1 MGNFFIS
8 QESVDEM
15 ITDLQNEII
24 SSQVSV
30 NEEKYN
36 AIHESLV
43 EEVKLGNITLEFAS
57 EVDEMAYNKYITEA
71 TVGQALAIASV
82 SVAGVA
88 ASILGVITHLKT
100 KKGYETD
107 KELNDLKE
115 RTIALKKKVDN
126 TSREIRTVER
136 NIIATI
142 NDYNKMAETFGSPTI
157 RTSSIKEKNS
167 SLKTEIDNAET
178 AVNNIYKQST
188 SKTNVEQNINYNP
201 EKAMKLREDIKQLK
215 NDYAQYNSL
224 YSELI
229 GEFNELNGVRKK
241 LNKIARSKVHSQE
254 DKAAMD
260 EKINNIDQE
269 YRDTLQ
275 KIKSVG

>member
-1 MGNFFIS
+1 MSNFFIS

-15 ITDLQNEII
+15 INELQDEIF
-24 SSQVSV
+24 SS
-30 NEEKYN
+30 NINIAEEKYN

-71 TVGQALAIASV
+71 SKEKVAAIAAV

-88 ASILGVITHLKT
+88 ASILGVIRHLNT

-115 RTIALKKKVDN
+115 RTIALKKKVDI

-136 NIIATI
+136 NIITTI

-178 AVNNIYKQST
+178 SVNNVYKQST
-188 SKTNVEQNINYNP
+188 SKSNVEQNINYNP
-201 EKAMKLREDIKQLK
+201 EKAMKLRNDIKQLK
-215 NDYAQYNSL
+215 SDYAQYNSL

-254 DKAAMD
+254 EKAAMD

-269 YRDTLQ
+269 YKNTLQ
-275 KIKSVG
+275 KIKSI

>member
-1 MGNFFIS
+1 MSNFFIS

-15 ITDLQNEII
+15 INDLQDEIF
-24 SSQVSV
+24 SS
-30 NEEKYN
+30 NINIAEEKYN
-36 AIHESLV
+36 TIHESLV

-71 TVGQALAIASV
+71 SKEKVAAIAAV

-88 ASILGVITHLKT
+88 ASILGVIRHLNT
-100 KKGYETD
+100 KKGYESD

-115 RTIALKKKVDN
+115 RTIALKKKVDI
-126 TSREIRTVER
+126 TSREIRDVER

-188 SKTNVEQNINYNP
+188 SKSKIEQNINYNP
-201 EKAMKLREDIKQLK
+201 EKAMKLRNDIKQLK

-254 DKAAMD
+254 DKAAMG
-260 EKINNIDQE
+260 EKINKIDQG
-269 YRDTLQ
+269 YRSTLQ

>member
-269 YRDTLQ
+269 YRSTLQ

>member
-8 QESVDEM
+8 QESVNEM
-15 ITDLQNEII
+15 INDLQNEII

-43 EEVKLGNITLEFAS
+43 EEVKLGNITLEFATQ
-57 EVDEMAYNKYITEA
+57 VDEMAYNKYITETTLEKA
-71 TVGQALAIASV
+71 AAIAAV

-126 TSREIRTVER
+126 TAREIRTVER
-136 NIIATI
+136 NIYATI
-142 NDYNKMAETFGSPTI
+142 VEYNKMAETFGSPTI
-157 RTSSIKEKNS
+157 RTSSLKEKNA

-178 AVNNIYKQST
+178 SVNNIYRQST

-201 EKAMKLREDIKQLK
+201 EKAMKLRNDIKQLK
-215 NDYAQYNSL
+215 NDYDKYNSL

-229 GEFNELNGVRKK
+229 GEFYELNGVRKK
-241 LNKIARSKVHSQE
+241 LNKIARTKVHSQE
-254 DKAAMD
+254 AKASMD
-260 EKINNIDQE
+260 EKINKIDQE
-269 YRDTLQ
+269 YKDTLQ
-275 KIKSVG
+275 KIKSIR

>member
-1 MGNFFIS
+1 MSNFFIS

-15 ITDLQNEII
+15 INDLQDEIF
-24 SSQVSV
+24 SS
-30 NEEKYN
+30 NINIAEEKYN

-71 TVGQALAIASV
+71 SKEKVAAIAAV

-88 ASILGVITHLKT
+88 ASILGVIRHLNT

-115 RTIALKKKVDN
+115 RTIALKKKVDI

-136 NIIATI
+136 NIITTI

-178 AVNNIYKQST
+178 SVNNICKQST
-188 SKTNVEQNINYNP
+188 SKSNVEQNINYNP
-201 EKAMKLREDIKQLK
+201 EKAMKLRNDIKQLK
-215 NDYAQYNSL
+215 SDYAQYNSL

-254 DKAAMD
+254 EKAAMD

-269 YRDTLQ
+269 YKNTLQ
-275 KIKSVG
+275 KIKSI